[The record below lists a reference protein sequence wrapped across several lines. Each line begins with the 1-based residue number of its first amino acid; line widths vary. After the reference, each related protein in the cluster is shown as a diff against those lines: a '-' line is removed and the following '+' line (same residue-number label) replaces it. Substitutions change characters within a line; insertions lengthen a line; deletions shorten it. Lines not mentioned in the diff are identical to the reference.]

1 MVTPPPPPSSG
12 DRSRPWLIVA
22 IVVLAVAL
30 LAMGWFGIRPRL
42 TNPSANQSSNPSA
55 TASTDE
61 SRAPIHMRWS
71 APLQLTDDNWLVPL
85 PVVIDSG
92 VDGIAIAGYQPAPD
106 TVHAQAVD
114 LESMRI
120 LWKSPDLFVFSEVV
134 FYTPFGTAH
143 GLVASAATT
152 SDQSMPGVWVID
164 QRTGATLW
172 QEPNS
177 YVVAGGVNQ
186 TMMWTYTVDG
196 GSTTMCARQIESP
209 AACVWQKTVAADVLG
224 DMWPGATFG
233 GTSWVSLGK
242 QVVDLA
248 TGEAAPFGNNQPGN
262 ESGFM
267 YLGPSRDRI
276 IKFSAADYQVW
287 DTHKDAGVGAP
298 IAKGG
303 YDPYFDVVFDS
314 ESPVFVVLSESGE
327 TTAYDWLT
335 GARQWQTTLGPPSA
349 YGWATEIVG
358 NTALFGRL
366 SPNDVWAVDVV
377 TGQITGHRTGL
388 KLRGNATLGDV
399 AYLSDGTT
407 LHAVNPADL
416 TDLGS
421 IALPEADAYVAVVS
435 GHVVAV
441 AQSGRMYVLQ
451 T

>member
-1 MVTPPPPPSSG
+1 MPPTPNDVHSSG
-12 DRSRPWLIVA
+12 DKSRPWLVGA

-42 TNPSANQSSNPSA
+42 TNPSANQSSNPST
-55 TASTDE
+55 TASADE

-71 APLQLTDDNWLVPL
+71 APLQLTDDNRLVPL

-92 VDGIAIAGYQPAPD
+92 VDGIAIAGYEPAPD
-106 TVHAQAVD
+106 TMHAQAVD
-114 LESMRI
+114 LESMRV
-120 LWKSPDLFVFSEVV
+120 LWKSPNLFVYSQVV
-134 FYTPFGTAH
+134 FHAPFGTTH

-152 SDQSMPGVWVID
+152 TDQSAPGVWVID

-177 YVVAGGVNQ
+177 YLVAGGVNQ
-186 TMMWTYTVDG
+186 TMMWTRTVDG
-196 GSTTMCARQIESP
+196 LSTTLCARLIASP
-209 AACVWQKTVAADVLG
+209 DACVWQKTGPAEKT
-224 DMWPGATFG
+224 WPGVTFG
-233 GTSWVSLGK
+233 GTSWVMLGDT
-242 QVVDLA
+242 QIIDLT
-248 TGEAAPFGNNQPGN
+248 TGEAAPFGNNPPGN
-262 ESGFM
+262 ESGNM

-276 IKFSAADYQVW
+276 IKFSAADYQIW
-287 DTHKDAGVGAP
+287 DTHKDVGVGAP

-303 YDPYFDVVFDS
+303 YDPYFDTVFDS

-349 YGWATEIVG
+349 YRWATEIVG
-358 NTALFGRL
+358 NAALFGRL
-366 SPNDVWAVDVV
+366 SPNDVWAVDLT

-388 KLRGNATLGDV
+388 ELRGNAILGDV

-416 TDLGS
+416 TDLGT
-421 IALPEADAYVAVVS
+421 IAVPEADAYVAVVS

-441 AQSGRMYVLQ
+441 AQSGRIYVLQ